1 MENIISVKNLS
12 KSYNNKKVINNLNF
26 SVKRGEVFGLLG
38 ANGAGKST
46 TIECILGT
54 KAAPK
59 GNPQFMATVLG
70 FEDNYILVDPYK
82 GDEAINSMDMAL
94 VSKDVISKID
104 VPDVKE
110 GDKVSEDHQE
120 FTARY
125 NADEVIVLLSTF
137 DVDESGGDGSLNP
150 NSTYT
155 DWNWILVRKNDGKW
169 KHVDHGY

>member
-1 MENIISVKNLS
+1 M
-12 KSYNNKKVINNLNF
+12 
-26 SVKRGEVFGLLG
+26 
-38 ANGAGKST
+38 
-46 TIECILGT
+46 
-54 KAAPK
+54 
-59 GNPQFMATVLG
+59 
-70 FEDNYILVDPYK
+70 VDPHK

-125 NADEVIVLLSTF
+125 NADEVIVLLSAF

-155 DWNWILVRKNDGKW
+155 D
-169 KHVDHGY
+169 